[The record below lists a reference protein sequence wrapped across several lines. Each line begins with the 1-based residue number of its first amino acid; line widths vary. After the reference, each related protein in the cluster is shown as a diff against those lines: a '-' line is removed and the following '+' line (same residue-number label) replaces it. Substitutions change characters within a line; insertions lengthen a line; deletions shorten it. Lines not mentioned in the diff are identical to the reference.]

1 MATNETRTLDFLDAG
16 IYTGGDRNRDNY
28 IPNPSEYTVGEE
40 DIDLNSKR
48 GTNGKLRRNR
58 IAVNKHIVKCSWDK
72 LTEAQVI
79 QLRLA
84 CMPAVY
90 RLKFR
95 YAELDYENKRVISP
109 YTTCNEMY
117 TQASREYKMK
127 GMEDEEHANYSFSLE
142 IIEC

>member
-1 MATNETRTLDFLDAG
+1 MAYNKTRTLDFLDAG
-16 IYTGGDRNRDNY
+16 IYTGGEKGRENY

-40 DIDLNSKR
+40 DIDHNSKR

-58 IAVNKHIVKCSWDK
+58 VAVNKHVVKCSWDK

-117 TQASREYKMK
+117 TQASREYNMK
-127 GMEDEEHANYSFSLE
+127 GMEDEDHANYSFSLE

>member
-1 MATNETRTLDFLDAG
+1 MAYNKTRTLDFLDAG
-16 IYTGGDRNRDNY
+16 IYTGGERNRDNY
-28 IPNPSEYTVGEE
+28 IPNPSEYSVDEG

-58 IAVNKHIVKCSWDK
+58 IAVNKHVVKCSWDK
-72 LTEAQVI
+72 LTEDQVI

-84 CMPAVY
+84 CMPDKY

-95 YAELDYENKRVISP
+95 YADLDYENKRVISP

-117 TQASREYKMK
+117 TQATREYTMTS
-127 GMEDEEHANYSFSLE
+127 MEDEEHANYSFSLE
-142 IIEC
+142 IIEY